1 MDIKKYMGVK
11 IKEYR
16 KTMKLTTMELGYLSG
31 TSQSTISEIERGTR
45 SIQVESLA
53 KICNVLGVTINDVLP
68 ITASKEK
75 IDASYTPEMSQLIN
89 LISSFSSDE
98 VRLLTDMLLKVNRL
112 PQPDRESLKSL
123 FNSLMNNKNKL

>member
-53 KICNVLGVTINDVLP
+53 KICNVLGITINDVLP
-68 ITASKEK
+68 IAASKEK

-123 FNSLMNNKNKL
+123 LNSLMNNKNKL

>member
-16 KTMKLTTMELGYLSG
+16 KAMKLTTMELGSLSG

-45 SIQVESLA
+45 SIQVESLSR
-53 KICNVLGVTINDVLP
+53 ICNALGVTLNDVLP
-68 ITASKEK
+68 ISASQEK
-75 IDASYTPEMSQLIN
+75 TDASYTPEINQLTN
-89 LISSFSSDE
+89 LISSLSSDE
-98 VRLLTDMLLKVNRL
+98 VRLLTDILLKVNRL

-123 FNSLMNNKNKL
+123 LNSLMNNKL

>member
-98 VRLLTDMLLKVNRL
+98 VRLLTDILLKVNRL

>member
-16 KTMKLTTMELGYLSG
+16 KAMKLTTMELGSLSG

-53 KICNVLGVTINDVLP
+53 KICNALSVTLNDVLP
-68 ITASKEK
+68 ISASQEK
-75 IDASYTPEMSQLIN
+75 TDASYPPEISQLTNI
-89 LISSFSSDE
+89 ISSLSSDE
-98 VRLLTDMLLKVNRL
+98 VRLLTDILLKVKRL
-112 PQPDRESLKSL
+112 PQSDRESLKSL
-123 FNSLMNNKNKL
+123 LNSLMNNKL

>member
-16 KTMKLTTMELGYLSG
+16 KALKLTTMELGSLSG

-45 SIQVESLA
+45 SIQVESLSR
-53 KICNVLGVTINDVLP
+53 ICNALGVTLNDVLP
-68 ITASKEK
+68 ISASQEK
-75 IDASYTPEMSQLIN
+75 TDASYTPEINQLTN
-89 LISSFSSDE
+89 LISSLSSDE
-98 VRLLTDMLLKVNRL
+98 VRLLTDILLKVNRL

-123 FNSLMNNKNKL
+123 LNSLMNNRL

>member
-16 KTMKLTTMELGYLSG
+16 KAMKLTTMELGSLLG

-53 KICNVLGVTINDVLP
+53 KICNALGVTLNDVLP
-68 ITASKEK
+68 ISASQEK
-75 IDASYTPEMSQLIN
+75 TDASYTPEISQLTNI
-89 LISSFSSDE
+89 ISSLSSDE
-98 VRLLTDMLLKVNRL
+98 VRLLTDILLKVNPL
-112 PQPDRESLKSL
+112 PQSDRESLKSL
-123 FNSLMNNKNKL
+123 LNSLMNNKL

>member
-123 FNSLMNNKNKL
+123 LNSLMNNKNKL

>member
-16 KTMKLTTMELGYLSG
+16 KAMKLTTMELGSLSG

-53 KICNVLGVTINDVLP
+53 KICNALGVTLNDVLP
-68 ITASKEK
+68 TSSSQEK
-75 IDASYTPEMSQLIN
+75 TDASYTPEISQLTNI
-89 LISSFSSDE
+89 ISSLSSDE
-98 VRLLTDMLLKVNRL
+98 VRLLTDIILKVNRL
-112 PQPDRESLKSL
+112 PQSDRESLKSL
-123 FNSLMNNKNKL
+123 LNSLMNNKL

>member
-1 MDIKKYMGVK
+1 MDIKKYMGMK

-16 KTMKLTTMELGYLSG
+16 KSMKLTTMELGSLSG

-53 KICNVLGVTINDVLP
+53 KICNALGVTLNDVLP
-68 ITASKEK
+68 ISASKEK
-75 IDASYTPEMSQLIN
+75 TDASYTPEISQLTN
-89 LISSFSSDE
+89 LISSLSSDE
-98 VRLLTDMLLKVNRL
+98 VRLLTDILLKVNRL

-123 FNSLMNNKNKL
+123 LNSLMNNKL